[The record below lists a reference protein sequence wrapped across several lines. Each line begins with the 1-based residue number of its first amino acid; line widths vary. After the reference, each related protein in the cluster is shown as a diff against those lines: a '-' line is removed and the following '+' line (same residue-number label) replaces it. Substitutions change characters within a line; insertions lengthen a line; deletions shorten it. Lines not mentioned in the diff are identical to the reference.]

1 MRYCAGGRGLKM
13 EIKKYEG
20 KKEFVVSGFK
30 EAETDGVLRISGY
43 ANNKHI
49 ADRYGDIPTEYNR
62 SYVYE
67 LEEYRRNPVLLMD
80 HDHDVSHM
88 VGSVTNIF
96 EDEKGL
102 YFEAEISNS
111 DLPIIKHARQLIK
124 EGHLKTVSIGG
135 VWLYEDLQNPSHLTL
150 AKIFEISL
158 VAVPADTYAVF
169 EPKKPAEP
177 AKTAPRIDLR
187 SAFGKLAVFEMKQKI
202 SKFEAKSKQPDFG
215 QGANNG

>member
-1 MRYCAGGRGLKM
+1 M

-80 HDHDVSHM
+80 HDQDIAHM

-111 DLPIIKHARQLIK
+111 DLPEIKHARQLIK
-124 EGHLKTVSIGG
+124 EGHLKTVSIAGI
-135 VWLYEDLQNPSHLTL
+135 WLYEDLQNPSHLTL

-169 EPKKPAEP
+169 EPKTTEETAKSAE
-177 AKTAPRIDLR
+177 RMDLR

>member
-1 MRYCAGGRGLKM
+1 MV
-13 EIKKYEG
+13 IKKYEG
-20 KKEFVVSGFK
+20 KKEFVLTDFK
-30 EAETDGVLRISGY
+30 ELETDGVLRISGY

-67 LEEYRRNPVLLMD
+67 LEEYRRNPALLMD
-80 HDHDVSHM
+80 HNHDVSHM

-169 EPKKPAEP
+169 APKTPAEP
-177 AKTAPRIDLR
+177 AKTAPRMDLR
-187 SAFGKLAVFEMKQKI
+187 GAFGKLDTFEMKQKLN
-202 SKFEAKSKQPDFG
+202 KFAGKLKQPDFG
-215 QGANNG
+215 QGAKNG

>member
-1 MRYCAGGRGLKM
+1 M

-20 KKEFVVSGFK
+20 KKEFIVSGFK

-80 HDHDVSHM
+80 HDQDIAHM

-111 DLPIIKHARQLIK
+111 DLPEIKHARQLIK
-124 EGHLKTVSIGG
+124 EGHLKTVSIAGI
-135 VWLYEDLQNPSHLTL
+135 WLYEDLQNPSHLTL

-169 EPKKPAEP
+169 APKTPAEP
-177 AKTAPRIDLR
+177 TKSAERMDLR

-202 SKFEAKSKQPDFG
+202 NKFEAKSKQPDFG
-215 QGANNG
+215 QGANNE

>member
-1 MRYCAGGRGLKM
+1 M

-20 KKEFVVSGFK
+20 KKEFIVSGFK
-30 EAETDGVLRISGY
+30 ETETDGVLRISGY

-169 EPKKPAEP
+169 APKTPAEP
-177 AKTAPRIDLR
+177 VKSAERMDLR
-187 SAFGKLAVFEMKQKI
+187 SAFGKLAVFEMNQKI
-202 SKFEAKSKQPDFG
+202 NKFEAKSKQPDFG
-215 QGANNG
+215 QGAKNE

>member
-1 MRYCAGGRGLKM
+1 MD
-13 EIKKYEG
+13 IKKYKG
-20 KKEFVVSGFK
+20 KKEFVLTDFK
-30 EAETDGVLRISGY
+30 ELETDGVLRISGY

-67 LEEYRRNPVLLMD
+67 LEEYRRNPALLMD
-80 HDHDVSHM
+80 HNHDVSHM

-135 VWLYEDLQNPSHLTL
+135 MWLYEDLQNPSHLTL

-169 EPKKPAEP
+169 APKTPAEP
-177 AKTAPRIDLR
+177 AKTAPRMDLR
-187 SAFGKLAVFEMKQKI
+187 GAFGKLDTFEMKQKLN
-202 SKFEAKSKQPDFG
+202 KFAGKLKQPDFG
-215 QGANNG
+215 QGAKNG

>member
-1 MRYCAGGRGLKM
+1 MD
-13 EIKKYEG
+13 IKKYEG
-20 KKEFVVSGFK
+20 KKEFVLTDFHDL
-30 EAETDGVLRISGY
+30 ETDGVLRISGY

-169 EPKKPAEP
+169 EPKTPSET
-177 AKTAPRIDLR
+177 AKTAPRMDLR
-187 SAFGKLAVFEMKQKI
+187 GAFVKLAVFEMKKKI
-202 SKFEAKSKQPDFG
+202 SEFEAKSKQPDFG

>member
-1 MRYCAGGRGLKM
+1 MD
-13 EIKKYEG
+13 IKKYKG
-20 KKEFVVSGFK
+20 KKEFVLTDFK
-30 EAETDGVLRISGY
+30 ELETDGVLRISGY

-67 LEEYRRNPVLLMD
+67 LEEYRRNPALLMD
-80 HDHDVSHM
+80 HNYDVSHM

-135 VWLYEDLQNPSHLTL
+135 MWLYEDLQNPSHLTL

-169 EPKKPAEP
+169 APKTPAEP
-177 AKTAPRIDLR
+177 AKTAPRMDLR
-187 SAFGKLAVFEMKQKI
+187 GAFGKLDTFEMKQKLN
-202 SKFEAKSKQPDFG
+202 KFAGKLKQPDFG
-215 QGANNG
+215 QGAKNG

>member
-1 MRYCAGGRGLKM
+1 MD
-13 EIKKYEG
+13 IKKYEG
-20 KKEFVVSGFK
+20 KKEFIVSGFK
-30 EAETDGVLRISGY
+30 ETETDGVLRISGY

-80 HDHDVSHM
+80 HDQDIAHM

-124 EGHLKTVSIGG
+124 EGHLKTVSIAGI
-135 VWLYEDLQNPSHLTL
+135 WLYEDLQNPSHLTL

-169 EPKKPAEP
+169 APKTPAES
-177 AKTAPRIDLR
+177 AKSAERMDLR

-202 SKFEAKSKQPDFG
+202 NKFEAKSKQPDFG
-215 QGANNG
+215 QGAKNE

>member
-1 MRYCAGGRGLKM
+1 MD
-13 EIKKYEG
+13 IKKYEG
-20 KKEFVVSGFK
+20 KKAFVLTDFK
-30 EAETDGVLRISGY
+30 ELETDGVLRISGY

-135 VWLYEDLQNPSHLTL
+135 IWLFEDLQNPSHLTL

-158 VAVPADTYAVF
+158 VSVPADTYAVF
-169 EPKKPAEP
+169 APKTPAEP
-177 AKTAPRIDLR
+177 AKTAPRMDLR
-187 SAFGKLAVFEMKQKI
+187 GAFGKLDTFEMNQKLN
-202 SKFEAKSKQPDFG
+202 KFAGKLKQPDFG
-215 QGANNG
+215 QGAKNG

>member
-1 MRYCAGGRGLKM
+1 MD
-13 EIKKYEG
+13 IKKYEG
-20 KKEFVVSGFK
+20 KKEFVLTDFK
-30 EAETDGVLRISGY
+30 ELETDGVLRISGY

-88 VGSVTNIF
+88 VGSVNKIF

-169 EPKKPAEP
+169 EPKTPAEP
-177 AKTAPRIDLR
+177 AKTAPRMDLR
-187 SAFGKLAVFEMKQKI
+187 GAFVKLAVFEMKQKI
-202 SKFEAKSKQPDFG
+202 SEFEAKSKQPDFG

>member
-1 MRYCAGGRGLKM
+1 M

-20 KKEFVVSGFK
+20 KKEFIVSGFK

-80 HDHDVSHM
+80 HDQDIAHM

-111 DLPIIKHARQLIK
+111 DLPEIKHARQLIK

-169 EPKKPAEP
+169 EPKTTEET
-177 AKTAPRIDLR
+177 AKTAPSMDLR
-187 SAFGKLAVFEMKQKI
+187 GAFGKLAVFEMKQKI
-202 SKFEAKSKQPDFG
+202 NKFAAKSKQPDFG

>member
-1 MRYCAGGRGLKM
+1 M

-80 HDHDVSHM
+80 HDQDIAHM

-111 DLPIIKHARQLIK
+111 DLPEIKHARQLIK
-124 EGHLKTVSIGG
+124 EGHLKTVSIAGI
-135 VWLYEDLQNPSHLTL
+135 WLYEDLQNPSHLTL

-169 EPKKPAEP
+169 APKTPAET
-177 AKTAPRIDLR
+177 AKTAPRMDFR

-202 SKFEAKSKQPDFG
+202 SKFEAKSK
-215 QGANNG
+215 